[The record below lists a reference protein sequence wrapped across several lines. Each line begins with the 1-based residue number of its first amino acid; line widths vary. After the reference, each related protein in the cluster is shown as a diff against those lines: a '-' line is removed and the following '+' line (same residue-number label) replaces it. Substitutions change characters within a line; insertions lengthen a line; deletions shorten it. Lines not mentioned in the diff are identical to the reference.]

1 MVALADDLG
10 DVKCNY
16 RAVRASSSSS
26 TAAARE

>member
-26 TAAARE
+26 TAARE